1 MKSYK
6 KQAIK
11 KAILLFTFVITSFNF
26 CLAQEWFTSIEVAK
40 KLALVQNK
48 MLFVMWED
56 TFNYEYP
63 IVLNND
69 KGDLTATDLF
79 VDDSINQI
87 IWDYFI
93 PVKLYESNYAELSN
107 QIKETR
113 GTKYYNKLIDDSIKI
128 MDVNGNI
135 LNINTSNEYI
145 ENLSL
150 IIKIYALNTSFLKQ
164 ELVNYSK
171 NENFTTSFWLAS
183 KYLDFAI
190 LVEKD
195 TRLEIMQLADIYFDK
210 AKNHL
215 AKGDLNNKQAILQ
228 KCDLLKIKEYLIL
241 NKPKKVL
248 RQLKKLNIT
257 EIDKIN
263 QSLFSFLN
271 YTSFKLLKD
280 EENAVLWK
288 SKVSLVDLRLTK
300 LIIINNP

>member
-1 MKSYK
+1 MKK
-6 KQAIK
+6 T
-11 KAILLFTFVITSFNF
+11 ILLFVFVITSFNF
-26 CLAQEWFTSIEVAK
+26 CLAQEWFTSLEVAK

-56 TFNYEYP
+56 TFYYPYP
-63 IVLNND
+63 IELNND
-69 KGDLTATDLF
+69 KGGEMTIDLF
-79 VDDSINQI
+79 EDDQVNTL

-93 PVKLYESNYAELSN
+93 PVKLYETNYAELSN

-113 GTKYYNKLIDDSIKI
+113 GTKYFNKLIDDSIKI

-135 LNINTSNEYI
+135 LNINTSNEYL
-145 ENLSL
+145 ENFSI
-150 IIKIYALNTSFLKQ
+150 IIKLYALNTSYLKQ

-171 NENFTTSFWLAS
+171 NKSFSTSFWLAS

-190 LVEKD
+190 FVEKD
-195 TRLEIMQLADIYFDK
+195 TRLEMMQLASIYFDES
-210 AKNHL
+210 KNHL
-215 AKGDLNNKQAILQ
+215 AKSDLNNKIAILQ

-248 RQLKKLNIT
+248 RHLKKLNTT

-271 YTSFKLLKD
+271 YTAFKLLED
-280 EENAVLWK
+280 EENAIIWK
-288 SKVSLVDLRLTK
+288 NKVSIVDLKIAK
-300 LIIINNP
+300 LIININS